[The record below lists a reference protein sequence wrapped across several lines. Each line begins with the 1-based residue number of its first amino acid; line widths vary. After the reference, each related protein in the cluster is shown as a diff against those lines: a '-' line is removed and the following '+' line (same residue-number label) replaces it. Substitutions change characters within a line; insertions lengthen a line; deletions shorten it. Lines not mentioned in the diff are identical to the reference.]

1 MHGQS
6 VHEWGSGLRWF
17 RADESQGTNAE
28 QIRAI
33 GKRVGGHATL
43 YRTSNEAA
51 RVHAFQQPDAVMLK
65 LQRRLKEQFDPAGVF
80 SINRLS
86 PIL

>member
-1 MHGQS
+1 
-6 VHEWGSGLRWF
+6 
-17 RADESQGTNAE
+17 
-28 QIRAI
+28 
-33 GKRVGGHATL
+33 
-43 YRTSNEAA
+43 
-51 RVHAFQQPDAVMLK
+51 MLK